1 MKDVQVTVL
10 TKKYE
15 NMRAALVTKH
25 AVTKQEVQKKPH
37 EEEGVVV
44 YGQKEVENLKEVTVE
59 LMQENKRL
67 QDRIYKLL
75 DHANSGE
82 NELQV
87 QLGRLVSQVG
97 DLEAQVSTV
106 TLVNK

>member
-15 NMRAALVTKH
+15 NMRTALVSKH

-37 EEEGVVV
+37 QKEGVVV

-67 QDRIYKLL
+67 QGRVDQLL
-75 DHANSGE
+75 DNANAGE

-87 QLGRLVSQVG
+87 QMGRLVSQVG